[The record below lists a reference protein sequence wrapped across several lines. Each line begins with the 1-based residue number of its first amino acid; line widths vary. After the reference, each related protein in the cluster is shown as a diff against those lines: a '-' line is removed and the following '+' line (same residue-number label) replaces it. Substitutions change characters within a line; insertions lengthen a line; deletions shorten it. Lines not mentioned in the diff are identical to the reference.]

1 MDISFGVLVAF
12 LAMVC
17 WGIGDFLIQRC
28 VRKIGVVETLTT
40 IGVIG
45 GIGLLPFV
53 WNDLQQLF
61 LPENSTLLV
70 GLGIVAFIASIL
82 NFYAYKVGKLS
93 VVEFILEFELP
104 VTVVLGLLLFQEVLG
119 VEQIILMSVVFL
131 GILLVATGTLSFKK
145 EHWAEKG
152 VLVALMAALLM
163 GIVNFLTASAAKSIT
178 PLIAIW
184 GPWMIITIISILIM
198 WKEGK
203 FNVFWKNVQKYPQL
217 IAITGFVDTLAWI
230 SFAVATF
237 YQSLSLS
244 IAITESYPAVALLLG
259 IHFNHEHMKGHQ
271 LLGALL
277 ALSGS
282 VALGFWVQ

>member
-1 MDISFGVLVAF
+1 MDISIGVLAAF
-12 LAMVC
+12 LAMVS

-28 VRKIGVVETLTT
+28 VRKIGVVETLMI
-40 IGVIG
+40 IGIVG

-61 LPENSTLLV
+61 LPENISLLL
-70 GLGIVAFIASIL
+70 GLGIVTFIAAIL

-104 VTVVLGLLLFQEVLG
+104 VTVVLGLLFFQEILG
-119 VEQIILMSVVFL
+119 IEQIILMSVIFL

-145 EHWAEKG
+145 EHWMEKG

-163 GIVNFLTASAAKSIT
+163 GMVNFLTASAAKSIT
-178 PLIAIW
+178 PLLAIW
-184 GPWMIITIISILIM
+184 GPWMVFTLISILIV

-203 FNVFWKNVQKYPQL
+203 FKVFWRNVRKYPQL
-217 IAITGFVDTLAWI
+217 IAVTGFVDTLAWA

-237 YQSLSLS
+237 HQSLSLS

-277 ALSGS
+277 ALGAS
-282 VALGFWVQ
+282 VGLAFLV

>member
-1 MDISFGVLVAF
+1 MILEIGVLAAF
-12 LAMVC
+12 LAMVS

-28 VRKIGVVETLTT
+28 VRKIGVVETLMT
-40 IGVIG
+40 IGIVG

-61 LPENSTLLV
+61 LPENISLLL
-70 GLGIVAFIASIL
+70 GLGIVTFIAAIL

-104 VTVVLGLLLFQEVLG
+104 VTIVLGLLFFQEVLG
-119 VEQIILMSVVFL
+119 VEQIILMSVIFL

-145 EHWAEKG
+145 KHWAEKG

-163 GIVNFLTASAAKSIT
+163 GMVNFLTASAAKSIT
-178 PLIAIW
+178 PLLAIW
-184 GPWMIITIISILIM
+184 GPWMVFTLISILIV

-203 FNVFWKNVQKYPQL
+203 FKVFWKNVRKYPQL
-217 IAITGFVDTLAWI
+217 IAVTGFVDTLAWA
-230 SFAVATF
+230 SFAVATIH
-237 YQSLSLS
+237 QSLSLS

-277 ALSGS
+277 ALGGS
-282 VALGFWVQ
+282 IGLGLLL